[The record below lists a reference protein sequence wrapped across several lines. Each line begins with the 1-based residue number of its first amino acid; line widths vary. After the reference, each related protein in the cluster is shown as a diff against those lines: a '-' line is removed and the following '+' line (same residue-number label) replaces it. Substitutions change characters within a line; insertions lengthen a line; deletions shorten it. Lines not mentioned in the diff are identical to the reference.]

1 MNGTATYGDRV
12 VIVEVQSGRVQLTT
26 GCVSSSPQDPP
37 DPDKLDKM
45 VVRGDR
51 RLRTMAES
59 PEAAYAREFKVDDI
73 HLLKEEE
80 AQALQDPARAQAWFG
95 SIYQD
100 RLVSKIHRALKRLK
114 R

>member
-12 VIVEVQSGRVQLTT
+12 VIVEVESGRVQLTT
-26 GCVSSSPQDPP
+26 GCISSSPQDPP
-37 DPDKLDKM
+37 DPNNPDKM

-51 RLRTMAES
+51 RLRTTAES
-59 PEAAYAREFKVDDI
+59 PEEAYAREFEVHDI

-80 AQALQDPARAQAWFG
+80 AQALQDPAMAQEWFG

-100 RLVSKIHRALKRLK
+100 RLVRKIQ
-114 R
+114 